1 MWDEKDGWNLDPYLD
16 VGDPFYTDMC
26 FYKLAVQTPTEF
38 VVTVTSVLTHTEINE
53 SDITIPF

>member
-38 VVTVTSVLTHTEINE
+38 VNYPPSL
-53 SDITIPF
+53 